1 MGVSV
6 PVRADTTQHRVY
18 ARPMGG
24 VSGAIGRRR
33 APLPGLVTL
42 ALLLGACG
50 GGTSVGSAVPASSPS
65 TSTASTASFQPT
77 AADFRAVRRVLARR
91 AAAVRAHDESA
102 FLATVDPGDDALLNG
117 QRTLFANMSGLSIA
131 SLSYA
136 MDPTAV
142 LVPGKVAGHDPVL
155 RPQITEF
162 LRIAGAMDL
171 PVTNSVDETFVERDG
186 HWLLGD
192 EVLQGGTAAY
202 EKPQWRPWAGTPIA
216 SRRVGSMTVL
226 VDRSRAS
233 TLGEVVSA
241 VQDDIAFDADL
252 LRLPASSRIIV
263 DATSN
268 GAASAFSSTSKEEA
282 AAVTFAL
289 GEGTLDDDTAFRA
302 RAGLAIKIN
311 PHTVGRVVSDQG
323 IMRHELTHYLLHD
336 YGGSSPQW
344 LTEGVAAWVQYF
356 PDDFRRWRIA
366 SSLYDRLMSADRTL
380 PIIGLFDDDPALNYP
395 ISQAVVSW
403 LVQHYGV
410 ARLLELMRTYR
421 RDYAGANVDALTPRA
436 LREVYGVTPGQVT
449 SGAWGLLAEFAH

>member
-1 MGVSV
+1 MS
-6 PVRADTTQHRVY
+6 
-18 ARPMGG
+18 G
-24 VSGAIGRRR
+24 VSGATGHRR
-33 APLPGLVTL
+33 APVPLL
-42 ALLLGACG
+42 ALLALLVAGCG
-50 GGTSVGSAVPASSPS
+50 GGAPEGSATPASTGPPS
-65 TSTASTASFQPT
+65 AAATASFQPT

-102 FLATVDPGDDALLNG
+102 FLATVDHGDEALLAG
-117 QRTLFANMSGLSIA
+117 QRTLFANLSGLSIA

-142 LVPGKVAGHDPVL
+142 LVPGEVAGHDPVL

-162 LRIAGAMDL
+162 LQIAGAMDR
-171 PVTNSVDETFVERDG
+171 PVTNSVDETFVRRNG

-202 EKPQWRPWAGTPIA
+202 EKPQWRPWAGSPIA

-226 VDRSRAS
+226 VDRARAS
-233 TLGEVVSA
+233 TLDEVVSA
-241 VQDDIAFDADL
+241 VQSDIAFDADL
-252 LRLPASSRIIV
+252 LRLPASSKIIV

-268 GAASAFSSTSKEEA
+268 GAASSFSSTSKEEA

-289 GEGTLDDDTAFRA
+289 GEGTLDDDSAFRA

-323 IMRHELTHYLLHD
+323 IMRHELAHYLLHD
-336 YGGSSPQW
+336 FGGTSPKW
-344 LTEGVAAWVQYF
+344 LTEGVATWIQYF
-356 PDDFRRWRIA
+356 PDDFRRWRVP
-366 SSLYDRLMSADRTL
+366 SSLYDRLMHADHTL
-380 PIIGLFDDDPALNYP
+380 PILGLFDDDPALNYP

-421 RDYAGANVDALTPRA
+421 RDYVGADVDAVTPRA

-449 SGAWGLLAEFAH
+449 TGAWALLAEFAH

>member
-1 MGVSV
+1 MS
-6 PVRADTTQHRVY
+6 
-18 ARPMGG
+18 G
-24 VSGAIGRRR
+24 VSGAVGRPR
-33 APLPGLVTL
+33 ALVPVLVGL
-42 ALLLGACG
+42 ALVVGGCG
-50 GGTSVGSAVPASSPS
+50 GAASSGSTAPTSSAPSTTGSA
-65 TSTASTASFQPT
+65 TSSFQPGP
-77 AADFRAVRRVLARR
+77 ADFRAVRRVLARR

-102 FLATVDPGDDALLNG
+102 FLATVDHGNASLLSG

-136 MDPTAV
+136 MDPSAV
-142 LVPGKVAGHDPVL
+142 LVPGKVAGDDPVL

-162 LRIAGAMDL
+162 LRIAGAMDH
-171 PVTNSVDETFVERDG
+171 PVTNSVDETFVEQDG

-192 EVLQGGTAAY
+192 EVFQGGTAAY
-202 EKPQWRPWAGTPIA
+202 QKPQWRPWAGTPIA

-233 TLGEVVSA
+233 SLDEVVSA
-241 VQDDIAFDADL
+241 VQGDIAFDAGL
-252 LRLPASSRIIV
+252 LRLPASSKIVV

-268 GAASAFSSTSKEEA
+268 GAASSFSSTSKEEA

-311 PHTVGRVVSDQG
+311 PHTVGRVVGDQG

-356 PDDFRRWRIA
+356 PDDFRQWRIPGA
-366 SSLYDRLMSADRTL
+366 LYDRLMHADHTL

-421 RDYAGANVDALTPRA
+421 RDYAGANVDSVTPRA
-436 LREVYGVTPGQVT
+436 LRTVYGVTPAQVT
-449 SGAWGLLAEFAH
+449 TGAWGLLSQFAH